1 MLRHGC
7 ICGTAAYVDRTA
19 VHASGFPAVCWPSD
33 RLRLVHAWPVT
44 PSTEPDDAV
53 LLELGRLT
61 WAAINLEDIVPQMRR
76 ALGPEP
82 DRLARAPA
90 ADWIKDALKVLSGWP
105 ESAIRE
111 IACRWFNAAQEALE
125 QRNSV
130 LHSVPGIWVTIKD
143 GAVTTHGP
151 VLEHLPKRKGGSYRR
166 ISLAE
171 DELRLVRQ
179 KLADAREGWVE
190 VFFAL
195 DGERKRVDGDHG

>member
-1 MLRHGC
+1 V
-7 ICGTAAYVDRTA
+7 I
-19 VHASGFPAVCWPSD
+19 
-33 RLRLVHAWPVT
+33 

-61 WAAINLEDIVPQMRR
+61 WAAISLEDVVPQMRR
-76 ALGPEP
+76 ALGREP

-90 ADWIKDALKVLSGWP
+90 AVWIKDALKVLSGWP
-105 ESAIRE
+105 ESEIRE
-111 IACRWFNAAQEALE
+111 TACRWFNAAQEALE

-151 VLEHLPKRKGGSYRR
+151 VLEHLSKRKGGSYRR
-166 ISLAE
+166 ISVTE

-179 KLADAREGWVE
+179 KLSEAREGWVE
-190 VFFAL
+190 IILAL
-195 DGERKRVDGDHG
+195 DDERKRVDGDQG